1 MPRVV
6 VLAVGY
12 DPLLLETRSR
22 VLQSAG
28 YTVTSVR
35 SLKQAV
41 SQLLE
46 GDFDLVVLCHSIP
59 EGDRQRFA
67 SLIRRHTL
75 RTPVVF
81 VSATPGQLD
90 SSADVT
96 VENDPNDLVSGLRE
110 ALRGH
115 RERLDD
121 QDSHEPP
128 KSQVC

>member
-41 SQLLE
+41 SQFRE
-46 GDFDLVVLCHSIP
+46 GDFDLFVLCHSVP
-59 EGDRQRFA
+59 EEDRQRFV
-67 SLIRRHTL
+67 SLIRGHAS
-75 RTPVVF
+75 RTPIVF
-81 VSATPGQLD
+81 VSAAPGQLD
-90 SSADVT
+90 PSADVT

-110 ALRGH
+110 VLRGH

-121 QDSHEPP
+121 QDSH
-128 KSQVC
+128 SSI

>member
-6 VLAVGY
+6 VLVVGY

-28 YTVTSVR
+28 YAVTSVR
-35 SLKQAV
+35 SVKKAV
-41 SQLLE
+41 SQFLE

-67 SLIRRHTL
+67 SLIRGRSS

-81 VSATPGQLD
+81 VSAAPGQLD
-90 SSADVT
+90 PSADVT

-110 ALRGH
+110 VLRGH
-115 RERLDD
+115 REQFDD
-121 QDSHEPP
+121 QGNHQPP
-128 KSQVC
+128 KS